1 MMDQETANRAPSCIA
16 HDSDDREIEVEVII
30 DQNAV
35 QNSKVVCNTPSKL
48 LLLSSASYSSSPT
61 SSTSSSCSPTLSKF
75 MKQKPLNDQ
84 LNNDDSF
91 TTITKSNMLSGNTS
105 NTNISI
111 LLNQSPPIST
121 TSSIM
126 SSPLSSVSTTLT
138 TTKSLTSTSIFRSDS
153 NSSEKKISYCTNY
166 ESHYWRLV

>member
-1 MMDQETANRAPSCIA
+1 MMDQETVNRAPSCIA
-16 HDSDDREIEVEVII
+16 HESTDDREIEVEVII

-35 QNSKVVCNTPSKL
+35 QNSKIVCNTPSKL
-48 LLLSSASYSSSPT
+48 LLSSASYLSSPT
-61 SSTSSSCSPTLSKF
+61 SSASSSCSPTLAKF
-75 MKQKPLNDQ
+75 MKQKPMNDQ

-91 TTITKSNMLSGNTS
+91 TTITKANLLSENTS

-111 LLNQSPPIST
+111 LLNQSPAIST

-126 SSPLSSVSTTLT
+126 SSPHSSVSATLHQ
-138 TTKSLTSTSIFRSDS
+138 TKSSTTTSIFRSES
-153 NSSEKKISYCTNY
+153 NASEKKITYCTNY